1 LEVARIPVPTEG
13 NELASL
19 QALEKLVAT
28 QEYAAFIFEP
38 LVQGA
43 AGMVMYAAAV
53 LDSMMALCKKH
64 LVFTIADEVMT
75 GFGKT
80 GKTFACDYLQEQPDM
95 MCLSKALTG
104 GTIPMSVTTFTQQ
117 IFDGF
122 YNDDVNKALF
132 HGHTF
137 TANPTGC
144 AAALASI
151 ALLQTPEMQANIQR
165 VHQQHLAF
173 QQHIQNHEK
182 VKTTRV
188 LGVIFALEITR
199 DGQEE
204 YYGNFRN
211 QLYAFFIEK
220 GLVLR
225 PVGNIVY
232 ILPPYVITNEQLA
245 KVYQVVEKALE
256 EIA

>member
-1 LEVARIPVPTEG
+1 
-13 NELASL
+13 
-19 QALEKLVAT
+19 
-28 QEYAAFIFEP
+28 
-38 LVQGA
+38 
-43 AGMVMYAAAV
+43 
-53 LDSMMALCKKH
+53 
-64 LVFTIADEVMT
+64 
-75 GFGKT
+75 
-80 GKTFACDYLQEQPDM
+80 
-95 MCLSKALTG
+95 
-104 GTIPMSVTTFTQQ
+104 
-117 IFDGF
+117 
-122 YNDDVNKALF
+122 
-132 HGHTF
+132 
-137 TANPTGC
+137 
-144 AAALASI
+144 LASI